1 MTDAAALLRRFHEQ
15 VRLADRDAA
24 PGFVVERDGPVHRT
38 YPPNHAEHGAMV
50 ENPEGLGAD
59 PDAWVARQVDFFGRR
74 RQRLEWK
81 TYDYDEPADLP
92 ERLVA
97 AGFVAE
103 DPEVVLLGS
112 CADLV
117 EEVALPPG
125 TRLRDITSDED
136 WERVRATADRV
147 WGEDTS
153 WVNDA
158 LRLEQRRD
166 PELLTATVAE
176 DVETGEVLSY
186 AVLRVTP
193 GTDFCGLWGGSTL
206 PEWRRRGLYRALT
219 AHRARIAL
227 DRGYRLA
234 RVDTSP
240 HSRPILVA
248 LGMVPV
254 CGTRPYVLEPV
265 ASS

>member
-1 MTDAAALLRRFHEQ
+1 
-15 VRLADRDAA
+15 
-24 PGFVVERDGPVHRT
+24 
-38 YPPNHAEHGAMV
+38 MV

-176 DVETGEVLSY
+176 DVGTGEVLSY

-206 PEWRRRGLYRALT
+206 RPASPSTGGTRWRASTPHRTRGRSSSPSGWCRSAGP
-219 AHRARIAL
+219 ARTCSSRMEAS
-227 DRGYRLA
+227 DN
-234 RVDTSP
+234 VVSQTT
-240 HSRPILVA
+240 HSVGGHRPILCVSVA
-248 LGMVPV
+248 ERSRSLSIR
-254 CGTRPYVLEPV
+254 TRWG
-265 ASS
+265 AIRHARRR